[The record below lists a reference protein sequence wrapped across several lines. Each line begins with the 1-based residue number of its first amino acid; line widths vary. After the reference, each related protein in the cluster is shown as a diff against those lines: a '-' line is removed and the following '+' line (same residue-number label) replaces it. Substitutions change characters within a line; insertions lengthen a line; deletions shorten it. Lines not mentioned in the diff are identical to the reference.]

1 VYEEAFEVKIRNHK
15 DTDVV
20 VEVVEPLP
28 SEWTMLANSH
38 GFEKLDAFTVQF
50 DVPVEAGEESVLTY
64 RIRIE
69 F

>member
-1 VYEEAFEVKIRNHK
+1 
-15 DTDVV
+15 V

-38 GFEKLDAFTVQF
+38 DFEELDAFTVQF
-50 DVPVEAGEESVLTY
+50 DVPVDAGEESVLTY